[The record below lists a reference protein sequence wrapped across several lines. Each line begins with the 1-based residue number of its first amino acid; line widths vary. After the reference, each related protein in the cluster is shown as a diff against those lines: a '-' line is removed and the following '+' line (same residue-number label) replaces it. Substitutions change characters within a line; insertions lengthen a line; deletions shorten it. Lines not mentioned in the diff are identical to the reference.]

1 MTREERQEQ
10 DRKRGRRAAG
20 VLFVAGWAFWLHRW
34 VPTLL
39 VVTFVAWLILHHRLE
54 AGLGDVLLRR
64 WRRAWPPAPVVLI
77 PLLFASTLAFV
88 LLDAPVKARIL
99 PIGLHALAFSLTL
112 FGPWWTLVALPR
124 WLGGPTAP
132 ARETVV
138 VARHGRGT
146 ADAQPVR

>member
-1 MTREERQEQ
+1 LS
-10 DRKRGRRAAG
+10 RRAAG

-99 PIGLHALAFSLTL
+99 PIGLHVLAFSLTL
-112 FGPWWTLVALPR
+112 FGPWWTIVALPR
-124 WLGGPTAP
+124 WLGGPTGVIVTE
-132 ARETVV
+132 R
-138 VARHGRGT
+138 
-146 ADAQPVR
+146 